1 MPPRTSADDRLAGL
15 ESGAEAAVSDALP
28 ALLGAALGD
37 RHYRVVALAARL
49 AGDRLTYDN
58 IPDLIAAYPRALVE
72 VAELLLDSEPPVRA
86 GAARAIACGD
96 PREAEQ
102 LLRLKVLAGDEDPL
116 VLADSFAGLLTVE
129 PDESPAF
136 VARFLEHEDEAI
148 VEAAALALGESRI
161 PAAFE
166 FLRQAWDAVLASADL
181 ERAFLRAAAFHRSE
195 AFEQHCLE
203 A

>member
-1 MPPRTSADDRLAGL
+1 MRDRLA
-15 ESGAEAAVSDALP
+15 EA
-28 ALLGAALGD
+28 LGAGSF
-37 RHYRVVALAARL
+37 RTARTIL
-49 AGDRLTYDN
+49 
-58 IPDLIAAYPRALVE
+58 
-72 VAELLLDSEPPVRA
+72 
-86 GAARAIACGD
+86 
-96 PREAEQ
+96 
-102 LLRLKVLAGDEDPL
+102 
-116 VLADSFAGLLTVE
+116 
-129 PDESPAF
+129 SPAF

>member
-1 MPPRTSADDRLAGL
+1 MGL
-15 ESGAEAAVSDALP
+15 VASG
-28 ALLGAALGD
+28 
-37 RHYRVVALAARL
+37 
-49 AGDRLTYDN
+49 
-58 IPDLIAAYPRALVE
+58 YPRALVE

-86 GAARAIACGD
+86 GAARAIACGN

-136 VARFLEHEDEAI
+136 VAKFLEHEDEAI
-148 VEAAALALGESRI
+148 VEAAALALGESRL

-166 FLRQAWDAVLASADL
+166 FLKDGWDAVLVSAEL
-181 ERAFLRAAAFHRSE
+181 KRAFLRAAAFHRSE
-195 AFEQHCLE
+195 AAFEWMLELAATASVPIAADVVELLAIYRHNEDLARSLSEVLEQRDDEGLMEAFEQHWL
-203 A
+203 AA